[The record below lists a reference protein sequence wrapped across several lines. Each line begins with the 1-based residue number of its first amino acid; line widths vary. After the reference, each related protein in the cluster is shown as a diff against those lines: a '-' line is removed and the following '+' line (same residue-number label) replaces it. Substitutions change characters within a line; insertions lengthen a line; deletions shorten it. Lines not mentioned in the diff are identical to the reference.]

1 MFQFMLQYVSMN
13 KICDMVKNMTVLG
26 IDSSGMVASAAVL
39 NEETVL
45 AEYTVNH
52 KKTHSQ
58 TLLPMI
64 DEIIS
69 MLELNLDEIT
79 AVATAGGPGS
89 FTGLRIGAS
98 TVKGLAGVLKIPV
111 ISVPTLEGLA
121 YNMYG
126 AKGLICPIM
135 DARRNQVYTG
145 IYRFENDKLIC
156 VMPQCAVSIEEL
168 CLKLGEINRDG
179 EEGAD
184 SVVFLGDG
192 VPVFRDYIEKNLKFH
207 FSFAPPHLSRQRAA
221 SVAALG
227 ITYLMEGKIRSAE
240 EYRPEYLRMS
250 QAERE
255 RGNVQSKDM
264 RKLSS
269 AALADR
275 TLYFRTMEQADI
287 EQVIKIEQESFS
299 MPWLE
304 KDFIDAIANKNN
316 LYVVACREN
325 EVVAYC
331 GIWGVSPE
339 GQICNVAVKPEC
351 RKAGIAFSMLD
362 CAIKEA
368 QLMGISEFTLE
379 VREKN
384 LAAISLYEKLGFRKE
399 GVRKDFYQKPL
410 ENGVIM
416 WKR

>member
-1 MFQFMLQYVSMN
+1 
-13 KICDMVKNMTVLG
+13 
-26 IDSSGMVASAAVL
+26 MVASAAVL

-64 DEIIS
+64 DEIIT
-69 MLELNLDEIT
+69 MLDMDLSEIT
-79 AVATAGGPGS
+79 AIAAAAGPGS

-98 TVKGLAGVLKIPV
+98 TVKGLAEVMGCPV

-126 AKGLICPIM
+126 TKGLVCPIM

-156 VMPQCAVSIEEL
+156 VLSQCAVSIEEI
-168 CLKLGEINRDG
+168 CSKLSETARGR
-179 EEGAD
+179 EEN
-184 SVVFLGDG
+184 VVFLGDG
-192 VPVFRDYIEKNLKFH
+192 VPVFKDYIEENLKVP
-207 FSFAPPHLSRQRAA
+207 FSFAPPHMSRQKAS

-227 ITYLMEGKIRSAE
+227 MVYIREGKICSAGE
-240 EYRPEYLRMS
+240 HRPDYLRMS

-255 RGNVQSKDM
+255 RDSKKKADI
-264 RKLSS
+264 RKMSS
-269 AALADR
+269 AG
-275 TLYFRTMEQADI
+275 TTEGSLYFRTMEKDDI
-287 EQVIKIEQESFS
+287 EQVVKIEQECFS
-299 MPWLE
+299 MPWSGQ
-304 KDFIDAIANKNN
+304 DFLDTIKNKNN
-316 LYVVACREN
+316 LYVVACKDSEI
-325 EVVAYC
+325 VAYC

-339 GQICNVAVKPEC
+339 GQVCNVAVKPEW
-351 RKAGIAFSMLD
+351 REKGIAFSMLGS
-362 CAIKEA
+362 AIKEA
-368 QLMGISEFTLE
+368 QSMGLSEFTLE

-384 LAAISLYEKLGFRKE
+384 VAAISLYEKLGFKKE
-399 GVRKDFYQKPL
+399 GIRKDFYRNPL
-410 ENGVIM
+410 ENGIIM

>member
-1 MFQFMLQYVSMN
+1 
-13 KICDMVKNMTVLG
+13 MTVLG

-58 TLLPMI
+58 TLLPMT

-69 MLELNLDEIT
+69 MLELDLDEIT
-79 AVATAGGPGS
+79 AIATAGGPGS

-121 YNMYG
+121 YNMYNV
-126 AKGLICPIM
+126 KGLICPIM

-145 IYRFENDKLIC
+145 IYRFENDKMIR
-156 VMPQCAVSIEEL
+156 VMPQCAISIEEL
-168 CLKLGEINRDG
+168 CIKIGEINKNG
-179 EEGAD
+179 EKNDD

-192 VPVFRDYIEKNLKFH
+192 VPVFRDYIENNLKIP

-227 ITYLMEGKIRSAE
+227 ITYLSEGKISSAE
-240 EYRPEYLRMS
+240 EFKPEYLRMS

-255 RGNVQSKDM
+255 RENRRKTDI

-269 AALADR
+269 AASVDK
-275 TLYFRTMEQADI
+275 TIYFRTMEQADI
-287 EQVIKIEQESFS
+287 EQAAKIEREIFS
-299 MPWLE
+299 MPWSE
-304 KDFIDAIANKNN
+304 KDFKDAIENKNN
-316 LYVVACREN
+316 LYVVAYREN
-325 EVVAYC
+325 EVLAYC

-339 GQICNVAVKPEC
+339 GQICNVAVKSEC
-351 RKAGIAFSMLD
+351 RREGIAFSMLE
-362 CAIKEA
+362 CAMKEA
-368 QLMGISEFTLE
+368 QLMGIKEFTLE

-384 LAAISLYEKLGFRKE
+384 QPAISLYEKLGFKKE
-399 GVRKDFYQKPL
+399 GLRKDFYEKPQD
-410 ENGVIM
+410 NAVIM

>member
-1 MFQFMLQYVSMN
+1 MN
-13 KICDMVKNMTVLG
+13 KGCGMVKNMTVLG

-39 NEETVL
+39 NEENVL
-45 AEYTVNH
+45 AEYSVNH

-64 DEIIS
+64 DEIIT
-69 MLELNLDEIT
+69 MLELDLDEIT

-126 AKGLICPIM
+126 AKGLVCPIM

-145 IYRFENDKLIC
+145 IYRFEKDKLIC
-156 VMPQCAVSIEEL
+156 VTPQCAISIEEL
-168 CLKLGEINRDG
+168 CHRLGEKNGNKKAD
-179 EEGAD
+179 AD

-192 VPVFRDYIEKNLKFH
+192 VPVFREFLEKNLDFP

-227 ITYLMEGKIRSAE
+227 ITYLKEGKLSLAKDF
-240 EYRPEYLRMS
+240 RPEYLRMS

-255 RGNVQSKDM
+255 RKSVRSTDR

-269 AALADR
+269 AALSDR
-275 TLYFRTMEQADI
+275 SLYFRTMEQADI
-287 EQVIKIEQESFS
+287 EQVIAIEKEAFS

-304 KDFIDAIANKNN
+304 KDFKDAIANKNN

-339 GQICNVAVKPEC
+339 GQICNVAVKPDC
-351 RKAGIAFSMLD
+351 RRAGIAFSMLE

-368 QLMGISEFTLE
+368 ELMGISEFTLE

-384 LAAISLYEKLGFRKE
+384 TAAISLYEKLGFRKE
-399 GVRKDFYQKPL
+399 GVRKDFYQKPPD
-410 ENGVIM
+410 NGVIM